1 MASHNLSFF
10 QSTRDWRDIKF
21 EKPQASI
28 KLGSTFSGIGAIEQ
42 AFERL
47 KLNYEI
53 KFAGDIDSHVKKSY
67 FENYNITENKWHD
80 DITEFNAKK
89 FNGQVDIIVGGS
101 PCQAFSSVGKRLGL
115 EDTRGT
121 LFYEYSR
128 ILSEVNPKVFIF
140 ENVAGL
146 ITHDS
151 GRTWRVINNVF
162 ADLGYKVFIQKLNGR
177 NFGIPQNRERIFV
190 LGFKDNSTEFK
201 FPQPLPLEHTM
212 QDFLEDFTDSKYYLA
227 EKGVKFVTS
236 TKNRE
241 KRFTQINGAI
251 ALCQQANQQF
261 NWHGDFI
268 YENIEDPISS
278 DSFIFDVNTVEEKYY
293 LSDKVSEYVLDQ
305 GTKNFKTKV
314 QTDLE
319 TARPLLQSMHKMHR
333 SGVDNYVTHNKGRI
347 RKLTPKECLRLMGFP
362 DSFKIAVSDTQ
373 IYRQAGNSIIVDIL
387 IALLKEMDITKI
399 AS

>member
-121 LFYEYSR
+121 LFYEYAR

-268 YENIEDPISS
+268 YEDIEDPISS
-278 DSFIFDVNTVEEKYY
+278 DSFMFDVNTVEEKYY

>member
-268 YENIEDPISS
+268 YEDIEDPISS